1 MHSQVIYITFK
12 IIIIK
17 NQQTYYKE
25 YKIIYQYIV

>member
-25 YKIIYQYIV
+25 YKIIYLYIV